1 MRPPVAWVALTD
13 EGRVAFRR
21 YTTAL
26 RRYLAAA
33 DGAG

>member
-1 MRPPVAWVALTD
+1 MRPPVTWVALTD

-26 RRYLAAA
+26 RRYVAA
-33 DGAG
+33 DDEAG